1 MQSVTTPPR
10 ELKDLVDT
18 AQEDERPSITDVN
31 GTVARFEMSYSP
43 PAEGERVKFVA
54 PLRNRIGSYAYLAIA
69 IAVTVLVIVG
79 YTSSPTSRLFVFF
92 VEGDR
97 GRMLSSQVLAGVLL
111 VSGIATVIR
120 ATMRGVVVSSDWIE
134 ARYILP
140 LGIPRARKWGWPQV
154 HRIVYD
160 GDGIAFELY
169 EGSFEKLP
177 DVADRKKLRELL
189 RYYAA
194 KRRIQ
199 VTELAAV

>member
-1 MQSVTTPPR
+1 VTTPPR
-10 ELKDLVDT
+10 ELKDLVET
-18 AQEDERPSITDVN
+18 SHEEERPSITDVN

-43 PAEGERVKFVA
+43 PAEGERVKFMA
-54 PLRNRIGSYAYLAIA
+54 PLRSRIGSYVYMALAL
-69 IAVTVLVIVG
+69 AVTVLVVVG
-79 YTSSPTSRLFVFF
+79 YMSSPASRLFVFF

-97 GRMLSSQVLAGVLL
+97 GRMLSSQVLAGILL

-120 ATMRGVVVSSDWIE
+120 SSMRGVVVSSDWIE

-160 GDGIAFELY
+160 SGGTAFELY
-169 EGSFEKLP
+169 DGSFEKLP
-177 DVADRKKLRELL
+177 DVSEPKKLRELL
-189 RYYAA
+189 MYYAA

>member
-1 MQSVTTPPR
+1 VTTPPR